1 MPRRNF
7 LSLRTCF
14 IIIHSFI
21 REQQKRQK
29 APPVSNILDG
39 RRRRRREEEE
49 EERERERERIGN
61 ESRGWVKI

>member
-29 APPVSNILDG
+29 APPVSNILVNDVVVVV
-39 RRRRRREEEE
+39 EKKKKK
-49 EERERERERIGN
+49 RERERELETNREG
-61 ESRGWVKI
+61 G

>member
-14 IIIHSFI
+14 IISHSFI

-49 EERERERERIGN
+49 EGERERERELETKTNSCSG
-61 ESRGWVKI
+61 